1 MDETTISDSRLN
13 KEDVMSANLNVVHS
27 TPKHILLVIA
37 NSATST
43 TVGGP
48 VGFWAAELTH
58 AYYEFVER
66 GYEVTIASPR
76 GGKCELDA
84 FSDPRHESGYSAFH
98 DSLLSLN
105 PVGQPKR
112 RLNCYNP

>member
-1 MDETTISDSRLN
+1 
-13 KEDVMSANLNVVHS
+13 MSANLNVVRS
-27 TPKHILLVIA
+27 TSKRILLVIA

-66 GYEVTIASPR
+66 GYEVTPVRAAENANWMP
-76 GGKCELDA
+76 
-84 FSDPRHESGYSAFH
+84 SAIH
-98 DSLLSLN
+98 AMR
-105 PVGQPKR
+105 VAIR
-112 RLNCYNP
+112 RMI